1 MFPVLFRHNKTPK
14 VFCLTFGVH
23 VISESRI
30 SIYIKYFIVPV
41 LFVFLII
48 RSTSFIPYDYRTYI
62 FTKDFYELI
71 YGISVNKIFYRTS
84 TYITIISNNEYI
96 SGRRINHKYID
107 QRDCK

>member
-1 MFPVLFRHNKTPK
+1 MSINFASPLLW
-14 VFCLTFGVH
+14 LTV
-23 VISESRI
+23 SDTLNETL
-30 SIYIKYFIVPV
+30 PV

-48 RSTSFIPYDYRTYI
+48 KSTSFIPYDYRTYI

-84 TYITIISNNEYI
+84 TYITIISNNENI